1 PAQMLHVFREFEDLT
16 ATSKF
21 FALGGL
27 GSARRLLE
35 QAVGPESATA
45 MLKSDIQHA
54 QEAAE
59 KTGPGPLDDTDP
71 QELAKVLREEN
82 PQTLAVILSNLAPA
96 QAGPLMASLP
106 PEVQPQVAL
115 RIALMDRIAPE
126 VFRRIAEAIR
136 LRLKAATQLNRS
148 NGARALASILNYVDG
163 DVADTVLSAIELENQ
178 TTVTAVRDLMFV
190 FDDVIMIDKEGIK
203 ALLAKV
209 DRKVLTIA
217 LKGTS
222 EKIRT
227 HFTQCMSQRSAEMLI
242 EDMEA
247 LGPIRIRDVS
257 SAQQSVIAVIRQL
270 QKEGTIALSQGGGGG
285 DEYVV

>member
-1 PAQMLHVFREFEDLT
+1 VDGE
-16 ATSKF
+16 
-21 FALGGL
+21 
-27 GSARRLLE
+27 
-35 QAVGPESATA
+35 
-45 MLKSDIQHA
+45 
-54 QEAAE
+54 
-59 KTGPGPLDDTDP
+59 
-71 QELAKVLREEN
+71 
-82 PQTLAVILSNLAPA
+82 
-96 QAGPLMASLP
+96 
-106 PEVQPQVAL
+106 
-115 RIALMDRIAPE
+115 
-126 VFRRIAEAIR
+126 IAE
-136 LRLKAATQLNRS
+136 
-148 NGARALASILNYVDG
+148 
-163 DVADTVLSAIELENQ
+163 TVLSSIESENQ

-190 FDDVIMIDKEGIK
+190 FDDVITIDKEGIK

-257 SAQQSVIAVIRQL
+257 GAQQSVIAVIRQL
-270 QKEGTIALSQGGGGG
+270 QKEGTIASSQGSGGGG